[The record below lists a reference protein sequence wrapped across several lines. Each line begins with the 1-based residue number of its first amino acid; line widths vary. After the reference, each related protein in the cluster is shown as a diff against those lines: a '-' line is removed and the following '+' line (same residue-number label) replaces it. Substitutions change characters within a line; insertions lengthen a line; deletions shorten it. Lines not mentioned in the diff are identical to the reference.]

1 MTDTSETPEK
11 QWFLFG
17 WMTTDVYRRR
27 KSGQISLE
35 GVDAELLRKYLANYL
50 KRQPEIE
57 DVSVCLLGPG

>member
-1 MTDTSETPEK
+1 MFEPSETPEK

-17 WMTTDVYRRR
+17 WQTVDVYRRR